1 MNCFYKHTIFGQKY
15 PKMAIVYYDEA
26 VHLAQAKKIKK
37 YVLEPI
43 YYMCLTWCKI
53 LLIENGNGLA
63 DCKKAFCKDAAA
75 AFAICKEFT
84 EFFVSTS
91 PTSTGSMTWIGFKKS
106 CNG

>member
-1 MNCFYKHTIFGQKY
+1 M
-15 PKMAIVYYDEA
+15 
-26 VHLAQAKKIKK
+26 
-37 YVLEPI
+37 
-43 YYMCLTWCKI
+43 
-53 LLIENGNGLA
+53 LIENGNGLA

>member
-1 MNCFYKHTIFGQKY
+1 
-15 PKMAIVYYDEA
+15 MAILYYEA
-26 VHLAQAKKIKK
+26 VHLAQPINQKI
-37 YVLEPI
+37 
-43 YYMCLTWCKI
+43 YMCLTWCKI